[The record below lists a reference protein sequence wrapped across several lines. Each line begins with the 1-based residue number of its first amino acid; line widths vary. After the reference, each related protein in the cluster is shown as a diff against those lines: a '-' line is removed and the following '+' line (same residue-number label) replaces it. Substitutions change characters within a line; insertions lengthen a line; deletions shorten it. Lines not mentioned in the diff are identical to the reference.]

1 MAGEPRAEQIVAALV
16 ERLRTILGDSG
27 TTFWYTPEHVQ
38 RVDDFAMPY
47 LTPPDLKAE
56 TLYLVRKGD
65 CQPVLG
71 TTGTNQKR
79 LEIWVL
85 MARRRDPREPAAPSK
100 IQGDLP
106 STVQERL
113 LADLTKRVQ
122 QDINLQA
129 AGLNF
134 VSLVE
139 ITRENRAFDIQ
150 GWVVAEALLTASYW
164 HPRAQP

>member
-1 MAGEPRAEQIVAALV
+1 MPEPRAEQIVAALT
-16 ERLRTILGDSG
+16 ERFRGIVGDAG
-27 TTFWYTPEHVQ
+27 ETFWYTPEHVQ

-56 TLYLVRKGD
+56 TVYLVRKGD

-71 TTGTNQKR
+71 TTGTNRKR
-79 LEIWVL
+79 LEVWVL
-85 MARRRDPREPAAPSK
+85 LARRRDPRESAAPSK
-100 IQGDLP
+100 ILGDLP

-139 ITRENRAFDIQ
+139 ITRENRGFDIQ
-150 GWVVAEALLTASYW
+150 GWTVAEVLLTVAFW

>member
-1 MAGEPRAEQIVAALV
+1 MAEPRAEQIVAALV
-16 ERLRTILGDSG
+16 ERFRGIEGDGG

-38 RVDDFAMPY
+38 RVDDFATPY
-47 LTPPDLKAE
+47 LTPPGSTPA
-56 TLYLVRKGD
+56 TVYLVRKGD
-65 CQPVLG
+65 GQPELR
-71 TTGTNQKR
+71 TTGTNRKR
-79 LEIWVL
+79 LEVWVL
-85 MARRRDPREPAAPSK
+85 MAQRRDPSESAAPSK
-100 IQGDLP
+100 ISGDLP

-139 ITRENRAFDIQ
+139 ITRENRGFDVQ
-150 GWVVAEALLTASYW
+150 GWVVAEALLVASYW